1 MSADI
6 TRRGFVGSAGAAV
19 AAGLAAGAAGAQD
32 AGGGIKILGIA
43 TSYRKGKTTA
53 AGVQACLDA
62 AKAVDPRVEIEL
74 VDLAGLNIPGAVAA
88 GIALPEGQTDD
99 FPKLAVKMLDPR
111 VAGLIIGSPV
121 YMGLMSSLCKAFI
134 DRCSVFRKDFTL
146 SGKVGGAL
154 AVAGAR
160 NGGQERVLMDL
171 HGFFFGEEMVVV
183 GDGKPTSHAG
193 ATLWNHW
200 KDDITQDEEGMK
212 TARHLGRRV
221 AEVALKLAAG
231 PK

>member
-62 AKAVDPRVEIEL
+62 AKAVAPDRIEVEL
-74 VDLAGLNIPGAVAA
+74 VELADLNIPGAVAA
-88 GIALPEGQTDD
+88 GAPVPAGQIDD
-99 FPKLAVKMLDPR
+99 FPRLAVKMLDPR
-111 VAGLIIGSPV
+111 VAGLIVGSPV

-134 DRCSVFRKDFTL
+134 DRCSMFRKDFTL

-160 NGGQERVLMDL
+160 NGGQERVIQEL

-200 KDDITQDEEGMK
+200 KDDISQDEEGMK

-221 AEVALKLAAG
+221 AEVALKLATA
-231 PK
+231 K